1 VLSGEAAA
9 GRQLSALSK
18 QKEITM
24 KKIMYIAAIVM
35 SLVGSANLA
44 MAQPDMGVTTG
55 SEANTEAHIHG
66 R

>member
-1 VLSGEAAA
+1 
-9 GRQLSALSK
+9 
-18 QKEITM
+18 M
-24 KKIMYIAAIVM
+24 KKVMCIAAIVM